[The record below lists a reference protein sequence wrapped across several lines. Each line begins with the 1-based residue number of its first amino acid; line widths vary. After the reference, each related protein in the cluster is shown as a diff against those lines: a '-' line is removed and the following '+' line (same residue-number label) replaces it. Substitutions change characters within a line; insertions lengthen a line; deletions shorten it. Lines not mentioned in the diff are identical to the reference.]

1 MRSIFYAF
9 GSAKSLSKSSY
20 PFGERI
26 VSREFFTQMQ
36 LKMFPKLKRLHA
48 FFFHEKKNVTAP
60 VLVIGYKKLLK
71 FRNLFFRNNQH
82 ARYAG
87 RIAPWA
93 YADQHS
99 FSWYSCLAYKINA
112 GGRENRPSFAC
123 RLKCTYI
130 SAFLQAGKTAFY
142 ISNWIGRADTFRIRV
157 AGQWVR
163 RDCRENGRANNTII
177 ASSLWQGCRPWSL
190 CGDYD
195 TCAGYTSQ
203 SRAPRHKHGGRHVNP
218 MERFSPPP
226 SVSAFE
232 KHFVI

>member
-87 RIAPWA
+87 RIAP
-93 YADQHS
+93 
-99 FSWYSCLAYKINA
+99 
-112 GGRENRPSFAC
+112 
-123 RLKCTYI
+123 
-130 SAFLQAGKTAFY
+130 
-142 ISNWIGRADTFRIRV
+142 
-157 AGQWVR
+157 
-163 RDCRENGRANNTII
+163 
-177 ASSLWQGCRPWSL
+177 
-190 CGDYD
+190 
-195 TCAGYTSQ
+195 
-203 SRAPRHKHGGRHVNP
+203 
-218 MERFSPPP
+218 
-226 SVSAFE
+226 
-232 KHFVI
+232 